1 MNPKITE
8 LHRNKPAYVYLRQS
22 TPGQVRHHQEST
34 ERQYALRAKAVEL
47 GWSESRIRTLD
58 RDLGKTGTEMTAR
71 EDFKTLVADVS
82 MGQVGAVFAL
92 EVSRL
97 ARSNLDWH
105 RLLEL
110 CALTSTL
117 VIDEDG
123 CYDPADFNDGLLLG
137 LKGTRAQA
145 ELHFLNARLQGGK
158 LNKAKKGEL
167 RVPLPVGFCY
177 DEQSRI
183 ILDPDEEVRGAVGL
197 VFRLFRETGTAFAVT
212 QRFAEGALRFPK
224 RSYGGAWDG
233 KITWG
238 RLTHNRVL
246 TLLKNPSYAGMYVFG
261 RYQYRREISP
271 EGGIHK
277 RIHVVDM
284 ADWRVSLKEHH
295 EGYITLEEFFKNQER
310 LEKNRTNGEETVLT
324 GPAREGLALL
334 QGLLLCGT
342 CGRAL
347 TVRYLGNGGIYPCY
361 QCNRLRRDG
370 VSRKD
375 CMSFRCDLLDGAISE
390 EVLKALRP
398 AELELA
404 LAALQELESRDQTIL
419 HQWQM
424 RLERAEYE
432 AALAERRYQQVDPS
446 QRLVAGT
453 LERRWNDALLQLE
466 DLKRQ
471 AAEFQRQEARV
482 ATPEQKAKVLALA
495 RDLPLLWHAP
505 TTQSKDRKRMLR
517 LLIKDITVDKPANQ
531 KQLMAHIRWQGGACS
546 DVTVQLPANIADR
559 LRYPAAVVDRVRS
572 LAHGS
577 LDEEIAE
584 KFNREGYM
592 SATGKPYT
600 AKMIRWIRKCHGIPP
615 AVLRRT
621 EELTVQQ
628 VATHFGIGNGV
639 VYYWIEHGLIQARRL
654 KVGMPYW
661 ITLGKAD
668 EQKLRD
674 WVDNST
680 KIQNGKSSLNP
691 AVGGAL

>member
-1 MNPKITE
+1 M
-8 LHRNKPAYVYLRQS
+8 
-22 TPGQVRHHQEST
+22 
-34 ERQYALRAKAVEL
+34 
-47 GWSESRIRTLD
+47 
-58 RDLGKTGTEMTAR
+58 
-71 EDFKTLVADVS
+71 
-82 MGQVGAVFAL
+82 
-92 EVSRL
+92 
-97 ARSNLDWH
+97 
-105 RLLEL
+105 
-110 CALTSTL
+110 
-117 VIDEDG
+117 
-123 CYDPADFNDGLLLG
+123 
-137 LKGTRAQA
+137 AQA

-158 LNKAKKGEL
+158 LNKARKGEL
-167 RVPLPVGFCY
+167 RFPLPVGFCY

-197 VFRLFRETGTAFAVT
+197 VFRLFRETGTAFAVM

-233 KITWG
+233 KIMWG

-246 TLLKNPSYAGMYVFG
+246 TMLKNPSYAGMYVFG

-277 RIHVVDM
+277 RIHAVGM
-284 ADWRVSLKEHH
+284 ADWRVSLKAHH

-310 LEKNRTNGEETVLT
+310 LEKNRTNGEETVLS

-334 QGLLLCGT
+334 QGLLLCGI
-342 CGRAL
+342 CGGAL

-361 QCNRLRRDG
+361 QCTRLRRDG
-370 VSRKD
+370 LSSKD

-390 EVLKALRP
+390 EVLKALHP

-446 QRLVAGT
+446 QRLVAST

-471 AAEFQRQEARV
+471 AAEFQRREARV
-482 ATPEQKAKVLALA
+482 ATPEQRAKVLALA

-505 TTQSKDRKRMLR
+505 TTQSKDRKRILR

-531 KQLMAHIRWQGGACS
+531 KQLVVHIRWQGGACS
-546 DVTVQLPANIADR
+546 GISVQLPANIADR
-559 LRYPAAVVDRVRS
+559 LRYPAAVVDCVRD
-572 LAHGS
+572 LAHGL
-577 LDEEIAE
+577 LDTEIAAE
-584 KFNREGYM
+584 FNREGRI
-592 SATGKPYT
+592 SATGKAYT
-600 AKMIRWIRKCHGIPP
+600 AKMIRWIRKCHKIPP
-615 AVLRRT
+615 AVLRKT

-628 VATHFGIGNGV
+628 VAKHFGTSDNV
-639 VYYWIEHGLIQARRL
+639 VYYWIEHRLIQAHRL
-654 KVGMPYW
+654 KPGMPYW
-661 ITLGKAD
+661 ITIGEAD

-674 WVDNST
+674 WVRNST
-680 KIQNGKSSLNP
+680 RIKNGKSSLNA
-691 AVGGAL
+691 AVEGAL